1 MLFGRKRDNE
11 DEDNRPSVKEVP
23 YRLKDARI
31 KDIAPRMDE
40 LFPEFRFY
48 FSYYNSECVFLTA
61 YRKGIIFPFHLTM
74 DEACSLWQFV
84 SVVPIAKMLME
95 RWTQYRDNLM
105 AIMKDVGEPHGIWC
119 LMDGLTMDNES
130 GYLVSGM
137 KEDKNAVGWEDKDG
151 SDKEEQCDE

>member
-1 MLFGRKRDNE
+1 MFRRKRDNE
-11 DEDNRPSVKEVP
+11 VKDNRHNMRSVP
-23 YRLKDARI
+23 FRLQDARI

-48 FSYYNSECVFLTA
+48 FSYYSTDCVFLTA

-95 RWTQYRDNLM
+95 RWTQYRDSLI
-105 AIMKDVGEPHGIWC
+105 AIMKDVGEPHGICC
-119 LMDGLTMDNES
+119 LMDGLTMDNEE
-130 GYLVSGM
+130 GYLVSGL
-137 KEDKNAVGWEDKDG
+137 KEDKSIAWEEGKN
-151 SDKEEQCDE
+151 E

>member
-1 MLFGRKRDNE
+1 MR
-11 DEDNRPSVKEVP
+11 SVP
-23 YRLKDARI
+23 YRLQDARI

-48 FSYYNSECVFLTA
+48 FSYYSTEGVFLTA

-95 RWTQYRDNLM
+95 RWTQYRDSLI
-105 AIMKDVGEPHGIWC
+105 AIMKDVGEPHGICC
-119 LMDGLTMDNES
+119 LMDGLTMDNEE
-130 GYLVSGM
+130 GYLVSGL
-137 KEDKNAVGWEDKDG
+137 KEDKSIAWEEGKN
-151 SDKEEQCDE
+151 E

>member
-1 MLFGRKRDNE
+1 MAWFRRDNA
-11 DEDNRPSVKEVP
+11 DKDNRHTVKKVP
-23 YRLKDARI
+23 YRLSDARI

-48 FSYYNSECVFLTA
+48 FSYYSTDCVFLTA

-95 RWTQYRDNLM
+95 RWTQYRDSLI
-105 AIMKDVGEPHGIWC
+105 AIMKDVGEPHGIRC
-119 LMDGLTMDNES
+119 LMDGLTMDNEE
-130 GYLVSGM
+130 GYLVSGL
-137 KEDKNAVGWEDKDG
+137 KEDKSIAWEEGKN
-151 SDKEEQCDE
+151 E